1 MIAASPMTSN
11 SATGCTACHTCP
23 RCSDEQWAW
32 VPITGICAE
41 RLDIHLGSR
50 MSSTLRIDELR
61 TPRHPRWGV
70 CYSGVCHVTA
80 PMTALSKYADIRG
93 PDAFNPHPRRGGVS
107 RRHHRS
113 PAVAMKPAGRDPRRP
128 NGLQRCCNTDALF
141 LPERQSFLEYPVIEV
156 GRRQAAGAVHA
167 RTSGEAYRAPFPGA
181 SPSASKT
188 RLQSL
193 TRNGR
198 KPALT
203 LARPKRWLTCI
214 TSSSPEWRS

>member
-1 MIAASPMTSN
+1 
-11 SATGCTACHTCP
+11 
-23 RCSDEQWAW
+23 
-32 VPITGICAE
+32 
-41 RLDIHLGSR
+41 

-61 TPRHPRWGV
+61 TTPRHPRWGV
-70 CYSGVCHVTA
+70 YSGVCHVTA

-156 GRRQAAGAVHA
+156 GRRQGRRSRPCTDFWRSLPCSFPGRVATCLGEKI
-167 RTSGEAYRAPFPGA
+167 RTSM
-181 SPSASKT
+181 
-188 RLQSL
+188 
-193 TRNGR
+193 
-198 KPALT
+198 
-203 LARPKRWLTCI
+203 
-214 TSSSPEWRS
+214 